1 MKIVLPF
8 LYKWRSCL
16 DFIMQICLHKVQM
29 ISVIDHLSSALL
41 FAFISAFKQ
50 DQFSVRY
57 LFAFISAFN
66 QHQFSIRYF
75 ATSHQCMLRS
85 DLLFICLHFCIQPT
99 PVLCSLFICLHFCI
113 QRTPV
118 LDSLFVC
125 LHFCIQQTPVLSS
138 LFVCLHLCIQQTP
151 VLHLLF
157 VCLHFCIQ
165 PTPVLCSLFV
175 CLHFC
180 IQPTPVLRS
189 LFCNISL
196 GVAVWTRKC
205 QCISVCF
212 DLIKYMIT
220 YENGTIGGTLD
231 NQHGCHHK
239 QYMCMHA
246 LTCWIIN
253 DPNTI
258 YTIQNI
264 PLLEDEELMWIT
276 TCRYINVITNSV
288 TRKTIKAKIISHAM
302 NITLTLNTTSLLGC
316 IRVYEQDVKDNGYNF
331 KDKGQKVKMKLQCTG
346 PISYWQFSYIVVM
359 VCS

>member
-1 MKIVLPF
+1 
-8 LYKWRSCL
+8 
-16 DFIMQICLHKVQM
+16 
-29 ISVIDHLSSALL
+29 
-41 FAFISAFKQ
+41 
-50 DQFSVRY
+50 
-57 LFAFISAFN
+57 
-66 QHQFSIRYF
+66 
-75 ATSHQCMLRS
+75 
-85 DLLFICLHFCIQPT
+85 
-99 PVLCSLFICLHFCI
+99 
-113 QRTPV
+113 
-118 LDSLFVC
+118 
-125 LHFCIQQTPVLSS
+125 
-138 LFVCLHLCIQQTP
+138 
-151 VLHLLF
+151 
-157 VCLHFCIQ
+157 
-165 PTPVLCSLFV
+165 
-175 CLHFC
+175 
-180 IQPTPVLRS
+180 
-189 LFCNISL
+189 
-196 GVAVWTRKC
+196 
-205 QCISVCF
+205 
-212 DLIKYMIT
+212 MIT

-316 IRVYEQDVKDNGYNF
+316 IRVYEQDVKVNGYNF

-359 VCS
+359 VCSWLISYWQFSYIEVMVCSWLISYWQFSYIVVMVCSWLISYWQFCTII